1 MKRRNAPTL
10 GALAQGAL
18 AVLLA
23 LCLAQPVHAAGKTRS
38 RTQAKR
44 KTQVILR
51 GQHGMRASIDPA
63 TGRLLGRPSVTDAS
77 GVAPEQAGTRVLPD
91 DASRDVPVVH
101 LANGTDMATL
111 DTRFQEFEVVRVG
124 KDGKLVRDC
133 VQGPRAAE
141 KVKQAKPAPAKEL
154 Q

>member
-10 GALAQGAL
+10 GALAQGVL

-23 LCLAQPVHAAGKTRS
+23 LCLAQPAHAARTRS
-38 RTQAKR
+38 RTQAKK
-44 KTQVILR
+44 KTQVIRR
-51 GQHGMRASIDPA
+51 GQHGMRATIDPA
-63 TGRLLGRPSVTDAS
+63 TGRLVGRPSVTDAP
-77 GVAPEQAGTRVLPD
+77 GAAPVQAGTRVMPD
-91 DASRDVPVVH
+91 DASRDVPVTH

-111 DTRFQEFEVVRVG
+111 DPRFQEFEVVRVG

-141 KVKQAKPAPAKEL
+141 KVRQAKPAPAKEL